1 MPNKKR
7 NHLKSGVKHL
17 PLSRVYPFNAADIRR
32 QVMIE
37 ILNSFHHKKSCHRG
51 RSFDILLLSLPYYI
65 EFYLFRL
72 YHKGSENSIDGKML
86 WNLLSFKYL

>member
-17 PLSRVYPFNAADIRR
+17 PLNRVYPFNAADIRR

-37 ILNSFHHKKSCHRG
+37 ILKNPAIGDEVLIFYCYLCHTT
-51 RSFDILLLSLPYYI
+51 
-65 EFYLFRL
+65 
-72 YHKGSENSIDGKML
+72 
-86 WNLLSFKYL
+86 

>member
-37 ILNSFHHKKSCHRG
+37 ILKFVPSQK
-51 RSFDILLLSLPYYI
+51 ILP
-65 EFYLFRL
+65 
-72 YHKGSENSIDGKML
+72 
-86 WNLLSFKYL
+86 